1 MTPRRV
7 SWAPNTKSNTT
18 KPRAKPRRA
27 KKPKKH
33 IRDIDA
39 MIAKRA
45 KDHVEATLLIE
56 SLWLK
61 ALRNLPPKYALHR
74 PTNREISKF
83 AVKAI
88 QHGVSLAN
96 ILKKDIDLMF
106 PPRKP
111 RKQKH
116 PVPSSA

>member
-7 SWAPNTKSNTT
+7 SWAPNTKSTRS
-18 KPRAKPRRA
+18 KPKLAR
-27 KKPKKH
+27 PKKH
-33 IRDIDA
+33 IGNIDA

-45 KDHVEATLLIE
+45 KEYEEAKRVIE

-83 AVKAI
+83 AVVAMKR
-88 QHGVSLAN
+88 GVSLAN
-96 ILKKDIDLMF
+96 VLKKDIDLMF

-111 RKQKH
+111 RKQAR
-116 PVPSSA
+116 PTPSTP